1 MKSALITGSSGF
13 IGQHLIAALKKLGV
27 TTFEFSRSRGK
38 DLTDRADF
46 ADLPPV
52 EAVFHL
58 GAVSGYKDSNQDPL
72 KAYRVNVLGTVNV
85 LEYCRGAGAKMIFP
99 STYVYAP
106 PYETHKKETGP
117 ARPTTHYSMTKYLGE
132 RLCRFYSRVFGANTL
147 ILRTSNVYGQGQTA
161 KYIVPIVVKHVL
173 DKKPLGLTKPG
184 VEIWQ
189 ELRGEYIYKV
199 DPKEKETYKSISKV
213 KTFTPA
219 SNDSNFIYAQLIRNL
234 ENACIKMRRYSLA
247 TAKLYIFLKTQKYES
262 YGIEIK
268 LNRPTSFEME
278 ITPHIKAVFDKIFD
292 EKLLYRQTGVILVN
306 LEEDDRIQYSLFD
319 DPVKVEKIKSIDQS
333 VTELNDKFGKH
344 SVFLGSTLLLQKYG
358 QRLGTRGDVSQRKKT
373 LLKGENQ
380 RQRLNLP
387 FVFIHELDP
396 T

>member
-106 PYETHKKETGP
+106 PYETHKKETDP

-184 VEIWQ
+184 VE
-189 ELRGEYIYKV
+189 RGFIFIDDLVEAYIKLS
-199 DPKEKETYKSISKV
+199 EAETRPGEVFNVGPNQPTRLDDLV
-213 KTFTPA
+213 KT
-219 SNDSNFIYAQLIRNL
+219 I
-234 ENACIKMRRYSLA
+234 
-247 TAKLYIFLKTQKYES
+247 
-262 YGIEIK
+262 IK
-268 LNRPTSFEME
+268 LAGNKTKVVYSGKERSHEVGQNRID
-278 ITPHIKAVFDKIFD
+278 IT
-292 EKLLYRQTGVILVN
+292 KLKNKLKWQPKVG
-306 LEEDDRIQYSLFD
+306 LEEGLKRYLTSL
-319 DPVKVEKIKSIDQS
+319 
-333 VTELNDKFGKH
+333 G
-344 SVFLGSTLLLQKYG
+344 
-358 QRLGTRGDVSQRKKT
+358 R
-373 LLKGENQ
+373 
-380 RQRLNLP
+380 
-387 FVFIHELDP
+387 
-396 T
+396 